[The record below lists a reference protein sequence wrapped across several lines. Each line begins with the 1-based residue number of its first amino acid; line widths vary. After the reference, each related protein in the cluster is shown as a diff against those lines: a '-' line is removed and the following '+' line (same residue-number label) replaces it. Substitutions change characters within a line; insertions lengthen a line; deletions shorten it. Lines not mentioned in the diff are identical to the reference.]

1 MDRLLQSVNMV
12 KGVLQTNLK
21 LRQQNLDLNQN
32 VDQLNAD
39 LFHIQCENE
48 ELKEKLRIIA
58 NVDGEE
64 QFNSNNS
71 NNVNGI
77 QEGIEENDIQN
88 NNKIVP
94 ANVGIKNKGGSAKN
108 CGSPHNRMTFASEM
122 FQLKKD
128 KCLLEQ
134 RLKDLERENIHI
146 RANNTSVI
154 GDLRRSDVSGTDDFE
169 PVRSVLNG
177 DVMNQ
182 GEAAKRRTTNGKYFR
197 YKSRPSGR
205 ETSVNAVSK
214 PPKSSYAKIRNLPCN
229 ASNYQLIIKFHY

>member
-21 LRQQNLDLNQN
+21 LRQQNLELNQQ

-48 ELKEKLRIIA
+48 ELKEKLQIIA
-58 NVDGEE
+58 KVDSQEKPNDE
-64 QFNSNNS
+64 PEKNTESQPTSVKLKSKPISSCKNS
-71 NNVNGI
+71 
-77 QEGIEENDIQN
+77 E
-88 NNKIVP
+88 
-94 ANVGIKNKGGSAKN
+94 
-108 CGSPHNRMTFASEM
+108 SPQNRMTFASEM

-128 KCLLEQ
+128 KNLLEQ
-134 RLKDLERENIHI
+134 RLQDLERENINI

-177 DVMNQ
+177 ELMNQ
-182 GEAAKRRTTNGKYFR
+182 SEAAKRRTTNGKYFR
-197 YKSRPSGR
+197 YKSRPCGR
-205 ETSVNAVSK
+205 EVSAHGK
-214 PPKSSYAKIRNLPCN
+214 PPKSSYAKLRNRQP
-229 ASNYQLIIKFHY
+229 AGSNF